1 MTRHVQSGGNPYD
14 EVGQSIVNISEQL
27 SKIREVANIVRRS
40 PNMLEQAS
48 AIYNSLLA
56 KQEKLRETMKRLTTS
71 TGYNEYVDNFTANAV
86 AEVSQ
91 DSLDKMKEKF
101 TVSNI
106 DSRIQELLPMIHQ
119 IHEEEMNDTAQLRQR
134 VAQNISKGPFELSPR
149 TDSQK
154 EYSPDNIKQFSSKEN
169 MMAYKLSD
177 MAARAKDD
185 EVAVFLSRMSD
196 KIAGEDKEKMTVD
209 DVAVLKDVLKNIK
222 DLDKSPKPAEE
233 PKQIKGGDSIYEV
246 DQLTESFNRM
256 LGVFTDEPIVA
267 QSNTVSEDMTAGEM
281 MQKYTPEQRKK
292 INNKAVEM
300 MNKDGKDTGDHKL
313 WTSYLN
319 AAARMLG
326 MQESD
331 MGMNKYGLSA
341 KHEGGKFYSFKDGV
355 QTGGPFDTK
364 EQLAKHQEELLQQM
378 DPKHNQES
386 VNVEEDNAF
395 NTAAAQAAVKGE
407 KNFTFNG
414 KSYPVKMDK
423 EAAQKL
429 LDENPMTQAD
439 LDSERF
445 AELHDFEE
453 YKDAVMS
460 DIKDPKS
467 MYAGKSKEEIIA
479 MLRKEADGIGYAD
492 VSDGDR
498 HPSEPTWLNK
508 IADEME
514 DQKQEDTTEELDRI
528 KHLAGLTSN

>member
-1 MTRHVQSGGNPYD
+1 
-14 EVGQSIVNISEQL
+14 
-27 SKIREVANIVRRS
+27 
-40 PNMLEQAS
+40 
-48 AIYNSLLA
+48 
-56 KQEKLRETMKRLTTS
+56 
-71 TGYNEYVDNFTANAV
+71 
-86 AEVSQ
+86 
-91 DSLDKMKEKF
+91 
-101 TVSNI
+101 
-106 DSRIQELLPMIHQ
+106 
-119 IHEEEMNDTAQLRQR
+119 
-134 VAQNISKGPFELSPR
+134 
-149 TDSQK
+149 
-154 EYSPDNIKQFSSKEN
+154 
-169 MMAYKLSD
+169 
-177 MAARAKDD
+177 
-185 EVAVFLSRMSD
+185 
-196 KIAGEDKEKMTVD
+196 
-209 DVAVLKDVLKNIK
+209 
-222 DLDKSPKPAEE
+222 
-233 PKQIKGGDSIYEV
+233 
-246 DQLTESFNRM
+246 
-256 LGVFTDEPIVA
+256 
-267 QSNTVSEDMTAGEM
+267 
-281 MQKYTPEQRKK
+281 
-292 INNKAVEM
+292 
-300 MNKDGKDTGDHKL
+300 
-313 WTSYLN
+313 
-319 AAARMLG
+319 MLG

-423 EAAQKL
+423 QAAQKL

-445 AELHDFEE
+445 ADMHEYED

-528 KHLAGLTSN
+528 KHLAGI

>member
-1 MTRHVQSGGNPYD
+1 LNY
-14 EVGQSIVNISEQL
+14 
-27 SKIREVANIVRRS
+27 
-40 PNMLEQAS
+40 
-48 AIYNSLLA
+48 
-56 KQEKLRETMKRLTTS
+56 
-71 TGYNEYVDNFTANAV
+71 
-86 AEVSQ
+86 
-91 DSLDKMKEKF
+91 
-101 TVSNI
+101 
-106 DSRIQELLPMIHQ
+106 
-119 IHEEEMNDTAQLRQR
+119 
-134 VAQNISKGPFELSPR
+134 
-149 TDSQK
+149 QK
-154 EYSPDNIKQFSSKEN
+154 EYCPDNIKQFSSKEN

-445 AELHDFEE
+445 ADMHEYED